1 MSDLIR
7 DWHHLLVR
15 TELQRPAVTTTPR
28 IHPTPRVHPTTEQPS
43 VRESVPRRRLL
54 SLGAGVQSTALLLL
68 AAEGRIPR
76 FDAAIFADT
85 QWEPAEV
92 YSHLRRL
99 ETEVAGP
106 ANIPI
111 QRVSYG
117 NIKLDSVS
125 NDYTTVLPLFITNPS
140 GGAGML
146 SRQCTQNYKLV
157 PIYRAVR
164 QMLGAKELV
173 GVCAKCEGAG
183 SRVPPSRQYTA
194 DASRGECSV
203 CRGTGE
209 RVKVGPVL
217 DPNAWVTMAIGFSTD
232 EIQRVGPSRR
242 KYVEHEYP
250 LLDLGWSRN
259 DAMEYLASRGWG
271 ETPRSACIGC
281 PYHSN
286 AEWQRLRDH
295 SPHEWR
301 EAIAI
306 DEAIRHVPGA
316 TGIQGKAYL
325 HRDRVP
331 LSIATIG
338 IDQQVDLPGCSPFGC
353 RSEAGI
359 DARAEDLLLVEDE
372 RV

>member
-1 MSDLIR
+1 MADLTR
-7 DWHHLLVR
+7 DWQHLLAR
-15 TELQRPAVTTTPR
+15 SKTRKPAVTTTPR
-28 IHPTPRVHPTTEQPS
+28 VDQIPRQPS
-43 VRESVPRRRLL
+43 IRESAPTRRLL

-99 ETEVAGP
+99 ETEVADP
-106 ANIPI
+106 AKIPI

-164 QMLGAKELV
+164 QMLGAKEQL
-173 GVCAKCEGAG
+173 GVCGKCNGAG
-183 SRVPPSRQYTA
+183 SRIPPSRLHTA
-194 DASRGECSV
+194 DSTIGECSV
-203 CRGTGE
+203 CRGTGQ
-209 RVKVGPVL
+209 RIKVGQVL
-217 DPNAWVTMAIGFSTD
+217 DPSSWVSMAIGFSTD

-250 LLDLGWSRN
+250 LLDLGWSRK
-259 DAMEYLASRGWG
+259 DTMEYLASRGWG

-286 AEWQRLRDH
+286 TEWQRLRDH

-316 TGIQGKAYL
+316 SGIQGKAYL

-331 LSIATIG
+331 LSLALIS
-338 IDQQVDLPGCSPFGC
+338 IDQQVELPGCSPFGC